1 VQQKTLVVKAGQTY
15 KFSYPSNHPFLFST
29 TPNGTWGPDG
39 IAGNSDD
46 GVFFNTGVDEG
57 TNEITITMPQ
67 STPTTLYYYCGAH
80 PNMGGQIII
89 KEQVSGSGG
98 SGGGGGGGGSY

>member
-1 VQQKTLVVKAGQTY
+1 
-15 KFSYPSNHPFLFST
+15 
-29 TPNGTWGPDG
+29 
-39 IAGNSDD
+39 
-46 GVFFNTGVDEG
+46 
-57 TNEITITMPQ
+57 MPQ

-98 SGGGGGGGGSY
+98 SGSGGGGGGGGSY